1 MSDSL
6 TRPVPVT
13 ADEVRQWLRDRVAEQ
28 VRRPAEEIRYDL
40 PLTEYGLDSVYV
52 LGLCADI
59 EDHYGIAVDPTLMW
73 DHPALDPLAEAL
85 VPLITDTAAP

>member
-1 MSDSL
+1 
-6 TRPVPVT
+6 
-13 ADEVRQWLRDRVAEQ
+13 
-28 VRRPAEEIRYDL
+28 
-40 PLTEYGLDSVYV
+40 VYV